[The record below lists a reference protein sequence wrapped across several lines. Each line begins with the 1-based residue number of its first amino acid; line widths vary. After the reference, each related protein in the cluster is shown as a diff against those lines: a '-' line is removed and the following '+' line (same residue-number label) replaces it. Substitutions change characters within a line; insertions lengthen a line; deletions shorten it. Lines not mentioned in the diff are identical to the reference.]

1 MPRSTSGMDR
11 NGQIAALLRDFA
23 AIQKSKQSMW
33 GYKRAASAILALD
46 QPIESLLKPDGTLQ
60 KIPNIGPSST
70 RIILEV
76 LQTGTSPTIEAAIA
90 ASGQATDVERRRGL
104 RSHFLSRAQVVAALR
119 NTKLTGPRVEDYRGD
134 LQMHSTWSD
143 GSQTL
148 EDIIET
154 GISLGYRFC
163 AVTDHSY
170 GLKIAG
176 GVSMQELA
184 EQHQEID
191 RLNKVHRGK
200 FRLLKGI
207 EANIR
212 ADGSIDME
220 RHELALL
227 EIVVAA
233 PHSALRSPDDQTGR
247 MVTAASAPGVHILG
261 HPRGR
266 KIGSRPGVSADWDRV
281 FAAAKR
287 ANVAV
292 EIDGDPSR
300 QDLDYDIARRALSA
314 GCLFAL
320 DSDAHSTGE
329 LPRYAETAIAHARLA
344 GIPTDRIINCWPLER
359 LMEWAAAR
367 SAGL

>member
-1 MPRSTSGMDR
+1 MDK

-23 AIQKSKQSMW
+23 AVQKAKPSRW
-33 GYKRAASAILALD
+33 GYKRAASTILALE
-46 QPIESLLKPDGTLQ
+46 QPIETLVNADGTLQ

-76 LQTGTSPTIEAAIA
+76 LQTGTSPTIERAIA
-90 ASGQATDVERRRGL
+90 ESGQESDVERRRGL
-104 RSHFLSRAQVVAALR
+104 RSHFLSRAQVLSALR
-119 NTKLTGPRVEDYRGD
+119 NPKLTGPRVEDYHGD

-148 EDIIET
+148 ADIVET
-154 GISLGYRFC
+154 GINLGYRFC

-176 GVSMQELA
+176 GVSMAELA
-184 EQHQEID
+184 QQHKEID
-191 RLNKVHRGK
+191 ALNQKHRGA

-212 ADGSIDME
+212 ADGSVDME
-220 RHELALL
+220 PHELAVL

-233 PHSALRSPDDQTGR
+233 PHSVLRSPDDQTER
-247 MVTAASAPGVHILG
+247 MIRAVSQRGVHILG

-266 KIGSRPGVSADWDRV
+266 MFGSRPGVSADWDRV
-281 FAAAKR
+281 FEAAQR
-287 ANVAV
+287 SNVAI

-300 QDLDYDIARRALSA
+300 QDVDYHLAKRAVAA
-314 GCLFAL
+314 GCLFSL
-320 DSDAHSTGE
+320 DSDAHASLE

-344 GIPTDRIINCWPLER
+344 GVPTDRIVNCWPLER
-359 LMEWAAAR
+359 LLKWAR
-367 SAGL
+367 STAIGR

>member
-1 MPRSTSGMDR
+1 MARPSSGMDM
-11 NGQIAALLRDFA
+11 NGRIAALLRDFA
-23 AIQKSKQSMW
+23 AVQKSKPSMW
-33 GYKRAASAILALD
+33 GYKRAAAAILSLE
-46 QPIESLLKPDGTLQ
+46 QPIETLLNADGTLQ

-76 LQTGTSPTIEAAIA
+76 LQTGTSATIESAIA
-90 ASGQATDVERRRGL
+90 GSGQGKDVERRRGL
-104 RSHFLSRAQVVAALR
+104 PAHAPARAQGLSALR
-119 NTKLTGPRVEDYRGD
+119 NTKLTGPRVEDYHGD

-148 EDIIET
+148 EDIVET
-154 GISLGYRFC
+154 GINLGYAFC

-176 GVSMQELA
+176 GVSMAELA
-184 EQHQEID
+184 EQHQQID
-191 RLNKVHRGK
+191 ALNRTHRGR

-212 ADGSIDME
+212 GDGSVDME
-220 RHELALL
+220 PHELARL

-233 PHSALRSPDDQTGR
+233 PHSILRSPDDQTAR
-247 MVTAASAPGVHILG
+247 MVAAVSAPGVHILG

-266 KIGSRPGVSADWDRV
+266 MFGSRPGVAGDWPRV
-281 FAAAKR
+281 FEAAVR
-287 ANVAV
+287 GGVAV

-300 QDLDYDIARRALSA
+300 QDIDFELAGAAIDS

-320 DSDAHSTGE
+320 DSD
-329 LPRYAETAIAHARLA
+329 
-344 GIPTDRIINCWPLER
+344 
-359 LMEWAAAR
+359 
-367 SAGL
+367 